1 MTSAMRAAV
10 EVGRQFGV
18 RAQDPIVLQETNH
31 TLVWLRPEP
40 IVAKVGTGSSAS
52 EPLRLQHAV
61 CTELAAAS
69 ASVVAPLEDATPV
82 AHAAS
87 GFLVTLWHRFE
98 GSRGVQLAPEELAE
112 SLRSLHAE
120 LARTKSELPSFRV
133 AIDNDR
139 TALDEDSF
147 MAALD
152 LDSRT
157 FLRDV
162 YDEGLARLDEIETK
176 EQRLHG
182 EPYAGN
188 RLLGPEGLR

>member
-1 MTSAMRAAV
+1 M
-10 EVGRQFGV
+10 
-18 RAQDPIVLQETNH
+18 
-31 TLVWLRPEP
+31 
-40 IVAKVGTGSSAS
+40 
-52 EPLRLQHAV
+52 
-61 CTELAAAS
+61 
-69 ASVVAPLEDATPV
+69 VAPLEDATPV

-98 GSRGVQLAPEELAE
+98 GSTGVRLAPEELAE

-133 AIDNDR
+133 AIDNAR

-182 EPYAGN
+182 EPHAGN
-188 RLLGPEGLR
+188 RMLGPEGLRWLDFEDCCTHLGRDRTSIGDHAPGRVGSVRCRGIDLSRNPGWSRRVEWMSLVVLVDPPPMI